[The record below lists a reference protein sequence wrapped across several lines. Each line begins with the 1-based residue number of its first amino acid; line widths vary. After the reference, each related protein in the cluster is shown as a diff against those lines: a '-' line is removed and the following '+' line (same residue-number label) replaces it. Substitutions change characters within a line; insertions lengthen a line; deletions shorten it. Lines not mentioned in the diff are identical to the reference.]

1 MKANNIHAVIF
12 DMDGVLFDTERLCGD
27 CWMAFA
33 DETGADRKLI
43 QKAFLACVGRNA
55 NDCVKVVEE
64 ILGKDFPYQEYRK
77 KTEMLM
83 LETMERD
90 GMPMKPG
97 VREILEWLKKHGY
110 RIAMASSS
118 SQKSVRHHLERAE
131 ILDYFETLT
140 TGDMV
145 KHSKPQPDIYQKACE
160 SIGQKPENCY
170 AIEDSPNGIRS
181 AYSAG
186 MKVIMVPDLQQP
198 DEEIQGKICGKCD
211 SLLDVIAWLDREKKK
226 DDSHCNL

>member
-1 MKANNIHAVIF
+1 MGELNGI
-12 DMDGVLFDTERLCGD
+12 
-27 CWMAFA
+27 
-33 DETGADRKLI
+33 ETGKRI
-43 QKAFLACVGRNA
+43 
-55 NDCVKVVEE
+55 
-64 ILGKDFPYQEYRK
+64 RK

-211 SLLDVIAWLDREKKK
+211 SLLDVIAWLDREKEK